1 MEANIINDLNV
12 QIYADGAS
20 IDQISNQ
27 NNISWVKGF
36 TTNPT
41 LMKKNGIK
49 NYKKF
54 ALDVMEIVDNKP
66 VSFEVFSDDLYEI
79 LDQAYEISSWNK
91 NINVKIPITNTK
103 GEYTTKIIENLNHS
117 KIKCNVTALFTIE
130 QVRKVLEII
139 NDETFTII
147 SIFAGRIAD
156 TGIDPEIIITEAV
169 DLVKQKNNIKILWAS
184 PRELYNIFQADKL
197 GCDIITVAEDIFSKI
212 SNVGKDLN
220 QFSLE
225 TVKMFYNDALSSN
238 FKIDLK
244 K

>member
-79 LDQAYEISSWNK
+79 LDQAHEISSWNK